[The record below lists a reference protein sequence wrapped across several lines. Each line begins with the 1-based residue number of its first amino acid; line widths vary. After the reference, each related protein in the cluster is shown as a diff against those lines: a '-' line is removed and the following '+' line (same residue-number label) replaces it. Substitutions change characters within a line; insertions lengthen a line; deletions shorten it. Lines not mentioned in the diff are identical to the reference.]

1 MYVLKMN
8 YTSKVNIFGLKMMV
22 QQYLELGNQVSPEN
36 VAQLKITLLKV
47 SVIYC
52 SVTYERKITLLKVTD
67 TYIRVPK
74 NIALLKLCTFS

>member
-8 YTSKVNIFGLKMMV
+8 YTSNVNIFGLKMMV
-22 QQYLELGNQVSPEN
+22 QQYLELGSQVSPEN

-52 SVTYERKITLLKVTD
+52 SVTYKKNTLCKVTD
-67 TYIRVPK
+67 TYIRVPT
-74 NIALLKLCTFS
+74 NITLLKLCTFS